1 MIVPKTKQ
9 IIFIM
14 LIIFIGLIFQNI
26 AGINFENPAYFLS
39 ELFFV
44 LFYLFMT
51 FLALGKVDK
60 EDKERK
66 IFKKNFRGA
75 C

>member
-1 MIVPKTKQ
+1 
-9 IIFIM
+9 M